1 MAEDGDELFLP
12 EILHGLRGDFVRAVP
27 LIDIVDILIVLCDL
41 LENELEELPVENGAI
56 TVPVKNFEIVTVKI
70 R

>member
-1 MAEDGDELFLP
+1 MYDAYDRRTTAHLTPGFAFE
-12 EILHGLRGDFVRAVP
+12 RA
-27 LIDIVDILIVLCDL
+27 VLCDL
-41 LENELEELPVENGAI
+41 LENELEELPVENGVI